1 MKTII
6 LLATLFGVATLY
18 PVEIYG
24 GEVLY
29 CDTAETEYYYT
40 DDLAFVA
47 LPLGGDWQCGD
58 FVIITFD
65 DTRIA
70 ARALDR
76 GLFIDNCVIQDDDE
90 CLSIIV
96 DVPSFLWPYENA
108 ISAKARLFNVSK
120 ANRLMIDAKIGYI
133 R

>member
-1 MKTII
+1 MKII
-6 LLATLFGVATLY
+6 LLLATLFGVATVY
-18 PVEIYG
+18 PAEVYG
-24 GEVLY
+24 GNVLY

-65 DTRIA
+65 DSTRIK
-70 ARALDR
+70 ARVLDS

-90 CLSIIV
+90 CLSVIV
-96 DVPSFLWPYENA
+96 DVPSHLWFQSG

-120 ANRLMIDAKIGYI
+120 ANRLMEDAKIGYT